1 MKDSER
7 ETVERRLL
15 EERERVLGS
24 VRRLDDAARDGQD
37 DGGLSRYRLHP
48 ADEGTDTIEQEQELS
63 MLSSEARALED
74 IDDALRRLYH
84 EPDAF
89 GRCERCGRAIEPE
102 RLELVP
108 WTRLCAADQ
117 KAAEEDGTAV

>member
-1 MKDSER
+1 MKESER
-7 ETVERRLL
+7 KKVERRLL

-37 DGGLSRYRLHP
+37 DGGLSHYKLHP
-48 ADEGTDTIEQEQELS
+48 ADEGTDTIEQEQEFSL
-63 MLSSEARALED
+63 LSSEARVLED
-74 IDDALRRLYH
+74 IDEALRRLYG

-117 KAAEEDGTAV
+117 QSAEDESAV

>member
-1 MKDSER
+1 M
-7 ETVERRLL
+7 
-15 EERERVLGS
+15 
-24 VRRLDDAARDGQD
+24 
-37 DGGLSRYRLHP
+37 HP

-63 MLSSEARALED
+63 MLSSEARVLED
-74 IDDALRRLYH
+74 IDEALRRLYD
-84 EPDAF
+84 EPDSF

-117 KAAEEDGTAV
+117 QAEEDGASA